1 MKINIEPLLIV
12 YLCFM
17 VLVGC
22 DKNNPIP
29 VPVDTVDKITI
40 LSVTPNNG
48 LTDGQPTDFSVMV
61 SYNLYKRQTGTLMIG
76 FNNSPSTGAFVMLP
90 DADKIVNKGSGQHT
104 FNVTATIKDWGTQA
118 DFMVYVNLSEDPIPV
133 NSAWIPFSSD
143 RLILIKK
150 K

>member
-104 FNVTATIKDWGTQA
+104 FNVTATIKDWAHKPTLWS
-118 DFMVYVNLSEDPIPV
+118 MSIYRRIPYPSIRPGYLFPAIV
-133 NSAWIPFSSD
+133 
-143 RLILIKK
+143 
-150 K
+150 